1 MHEKKK
7 RTFTF
12 VSVIWI
18 SSTTKYNKKK
28 TTTDTSILSEVAGPD
43 WNGLNS

>member
-1 MHEKKK
+1 MRK
-7 RTFTF
+7 RKELLHML
-12 VSVIWI
+12 VLSGSVLQQNII
-18 SSTTKYNKKK
+18 KKK